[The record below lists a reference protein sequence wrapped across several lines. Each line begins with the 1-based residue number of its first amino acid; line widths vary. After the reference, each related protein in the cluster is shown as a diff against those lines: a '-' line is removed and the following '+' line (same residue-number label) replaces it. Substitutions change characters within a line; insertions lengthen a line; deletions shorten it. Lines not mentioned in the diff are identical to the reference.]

1 MRSQHLPS
9 MRVCLTLVL
18 LSVLAAGCAAQ
29 PTGGPRAWI
38 DVPIDGA
45 RVPAGIEIQVQS
57 HAYARAGVAEVLL
70 SINGVPYRRDPPVEP
85 GAALTSLSQAW
96 MPEGPGDYTL
106 QVVAYDGEGGAS
118 APDDVLVTVLG
129 VTPTPEFTATP
140 ETSPTAVRVLTP
152 VPTIPPTP
160 YVTFSADSP
169 SVVQGEC
176 TTLRWR
182 AGNAVSAS
190 LDGVSVALEGTEQ
203 VCPSATTTYRLHVI
217 ALAGPVDQA
226 VTVNVSAPAD
236 TTPPTITG
244 LSASTGQLREP
255 NCEPNTVTISAQVS
269 DSSGVA
275 SVEVVYRV
283 TGGSWQTR
291 SMSLS
296 GGTYRVTLDWLALEA
311 SRDPVPTISGSALE
325 YFIRARDWSGNSS
338 QSGNRTVEIT
348 YCLI

>member
-1 MRSQHLPS
+1 
-9 MRVCLTLVL
+9 MRVCLALVL
-18 LSVLAAGCAAQ
+18 LSVLAGGCAAQ

-70 SINGVPYRRDPPVEP
+70 SIDGVPYRRDPPGEP

-96 MPEGPGDYTL
+96 MPDGPGDYSL

-129 VTPTPEFTATP
+129 VTPTPESTATP
-140 ETSPTAVRVLTP
+140 ETSPTAVRTLTL
-152 VPTIPPTP
+152 VPTVPPTP

-244 LSASTGQLREP
+244 LSASTDEIYEP
-255 NCEPNTVTISAQVS
+255 NCEPNTVAISARVS
-269 DSSGVA
+269 DGARVD

-311 SRDPVPTISGSALE
+311 SRDPAPTASGSVLE
-325 YFIRARDWSGNSS
+325 YYIRARDWSGNSS